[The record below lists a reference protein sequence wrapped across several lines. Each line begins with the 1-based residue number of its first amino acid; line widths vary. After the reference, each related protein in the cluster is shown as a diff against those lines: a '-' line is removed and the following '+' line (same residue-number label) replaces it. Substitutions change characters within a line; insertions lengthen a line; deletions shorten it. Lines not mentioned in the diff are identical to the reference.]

1 MGHISP
7 LLGIILELK
16 DEYNFIYFGLEG
28 SMEEEVC
35 KKYNIEFHKMK
46 LKPFYRKN
54 IFKNILTFYLILKE
68 IKIIRKMYKNYDIK
82 SIISS
87 GGFVSIPLI
96 LSFKNCKK
104 ILLESNTTIGLANKL
119 LANYV
124 SYIGTQFPT
133 IKHKKCILTGN
144 PIRVFESKFDHPFFY
159 LNEPVI
165 LFVGGSNGAFEIVK
179 VAYEFNNLYP
189 NIKLFVI
196 TGEHYYDTFTFNNN
210 VRKFK
215 RIEELS
221 SILHKFKLVISR
233 AGGATITELLLANVV
248 FILIPSNNVVGNH
261 QVLNANYLKSIG
273 ACEVISDI
281 SDLKYLSIIY
291 DLIFN
296 QQRRNNLLLKQKD
309 LAIKDS
315 VKRIKNLIYKN
326 N

>member
-16 DEYNFIYFGLEG
+16 DEFNFIYFGLEG

-54 IFKNILTFYLILKE
+54 IFKNIITFYLILKE
-68 IKIIRKMYKNYDIK
+68 RKIIRKKYKNYDIK
-82 SIISS
+82 AIVSS

-96 LSFKNCKK
+96 LSFKNRKK

-124 SYIGTQFPT
+124 SYIGIQFPT

-144 PIRVFESKFDHPFFY
+144 PIKVFEAKFDHPFFY
-159 LNEPVI
+159 LNEPII

-179 VAYEFNNLYP
+179 AAYEFNNLYP

-196 TGEHYYDTFTFNNN
+196 TGKHYYDTFTFNNN

-221 SILHKFKLVISR
+221 SILHKFRLVISR

-248 FILIPSNNVVGNH
+248 FILIPSGNVVGNH
-261 QVLNANYLKSIG
+261 QVLNANYIKSMG
-273 ACEVISDI
+273 ACEVIDDI
-281 SDLKYLSIIY
+281 KDLKYLSNIY

-296 QQRRNNLLLKQKD
+296 QERRNNILLKQKD
-309 LAIKDS
+309 IAVTDS
-315 VKRIKNLIYKN
+315 ITRIKKLINKL
-326 N
+326 